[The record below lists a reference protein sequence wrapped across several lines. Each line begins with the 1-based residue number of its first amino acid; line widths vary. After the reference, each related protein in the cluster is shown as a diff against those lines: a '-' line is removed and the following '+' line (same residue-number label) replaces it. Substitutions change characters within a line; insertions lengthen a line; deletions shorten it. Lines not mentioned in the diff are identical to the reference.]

1 MCADETQKGIASM
14 NTNFII
20 HEPAGEYHARSRSGE
35 FMSSHL
41 LADFRESPAL
51 FRKKITGEIEQKDT
65 PAFILGRAAHSLI
78 LEGRTTFDRDF
89 VVSDGPINPKTG
101 EAYGTKTKAYA
112 DWLATQDREIVSGKD
127 YSFILN
133 LQKSVHLHA
142 AASEL
147 LAKGE
152 AEGVVRD
159 EYCGVPCQIRMDWF
173 SPESGLVD
181 LKTCDSLKWFE
192 SDCRRYGYIF
202 QLAFYRAVIR
212 TVTGITVPIHIIA
225 VEKNEPFAT
234 SVWQL
239 TGDVLDTAERINEAA
254 LERYK
259 KCLYTGV
266 WPTGFEEIRLIDSL

>member
-1 MCADETQKGIASM
+1 M
-14 NTNFII
+14 NIDFIT
-20 HEPAGEYHARSRSGE
+20 HEPADIYHARSRNGE

-51 FRKKITGEIEQKDT
+51 FRKEINGEIEQKDT
-65 PAFILGRAAHSLI
+65 QAFILGRAAHCLI
-78 LEGRTTFDRDF
+78 LEGGAAFDRNF
-89 VVSDGPINPKTG
+89 VISDGPINPKTG
-101 EAYGTKTKAYA
+101 EPYGAKTKAYA
-112 DWLATQDREIVSGKD
+112 EWLAAQDQEVISFKD
-127 YSFILN
+127 FTFIMN

-147 LAKGE
+147 LASGE
-152 AEGVVRD
+152 AEGVVRA
-159 EYCGVPCQIRMDWF
+159 EYCGVPCQIRMDWV

-212 TVTGITVPIHIIA
+212 IATGVTVPVHIVA

-234 SVWQL
+234 GVWQL
-239 TGDVLDTAERINEAA
+239 TGEVLDLAENVNEAA
-254 LERYK
+254 LVRYK
-259 KCLYTGV
+259 KCQYTGI
-266 WPTGFEEIRLIDSL
+266 WPTGYEEVRVINTL